1 MKEYLISI
9 AKELDIGSEEFFL
22 LTDVGFTILLE
33 LSLFFENLV
42 IGLVHATFG
51 NYFT

>member
-9 AKELDIGSEEFFL
+9 AKELNICSEEFFL
-22 LTDVGFTILLE
+22 LTDVGFAVFLKLG
-33 LSLFFENLV
+33 LFFENLV